1 VTEAR
6 RLATINHPSMIKV
19 YDNFS
24 EIGRQYL
31 VLENVDG
38 VDLEDLAKTNGVPFD
53 FAEAA
58 AWADQILD
66 GLIYIHNMK
75 PPVIHRAIKPKNI
88 KLLAGGQ
95 VKLLAY
101 SMTDANSQLDTSSNA
116 DDTQS
121 PSLHYAPIE
130 LIWESLDAASQKV
143 ITNSYDEKSEALL
156 KQPADARSDIFGIAA
171 TLYHLVTAKTPIDAL
186 ERSIYML
193 EGKSD
198 PLLPPHEVNP
208 DVPVE
213 VSNVIAR
220 GLEIKREDR
229 FESASMMRQVL
240 KTSLVLIKEREA
252 EEAKQA
258 AAAPVSAVPELETF
272 AKPDVAPAVSTVG
285 NIPPLHLSAEPAQ
298 AAISEVSA
306 EEDSEIVRQLREA
319 EAKRKLAEERAAEA
333 ERLLRERDMALS
345 PLTKAEKKKRPEP
358 DAYVPRP

>member
-156 KQPADARSDIFGIAA
+156 KQPADARSDIFGLAA

-193 EGKSD
+193 EGKED
-198 PLLPPHEVNP
+198 PPLPPHEVNA
-208 DVPVE
+208 DIPVE
-213 VSNVIAR
+213 VSNVIMR

-240 KTSLVLIKEREA
+240 KTSLVLIEERKA
-252 EEAKQA
+252 EEAQQ
-258 AAAPVSAVPELETF
+258 PVARTTQLPELETF
-272 AKPDVAPAVSTVG
+272 SNPDPVPA
-285 NIPPLHLSAEPAQ
+285 AEPAVAFNGNGVADISP
-298 AAISEVSA
+298 AA
-306 EEDSEIVRQLREA
+306 
-319 EAKRKLAEERAAEA
+319 
-333 ERLLRERDMALS
+333 
-345 PLTKAEKKKRPEP
+345 
-358 DAYVPRP
+358 VP